1 VLILVVTAAF
11 VAAGTATGDPSVNA
25 KQAQAQQV
33 MGQITQLDSS
43 LHRAQSAYESA
54 TVKLRGIEH
63 SLKINKVA
71 LHAARANLGRAQVA
85 LAQRLVAIYT
95 TRDEQSTLSVLL
107 GAQSIDDLVSR
118 IETVQSV
125 SSQDVAV
132 MNQVISF
139 KHQVTAYQHA
149 LVKAHVDQKRL
160 VAQRAANR
168 CSPTPSPGTDVI
180 RLEAQ
185 VRAQCD
191 VRAGVCRLGV
201 QKSRGGTHVRAS
213 RIMRA
218 ITQDWS
224 AERGSRNYVL
234 SWCVPVFF

>member
-1 VLILVVTAAF
+1 MFMWRCL
-11 VAAGTATGDPSVNA
+11 PSVF
-25 KQAQAQQV
+25 
-33 MGQITQLDSS
+33 
-43 LHRAQSAYESA
+43 
-54 TVKLRGIEH
+54 
-63 SLKINKVA
+63 
-71 LHAARANLGRAQVA
+71 A
-85 LAQRLVAIYT
+85 LARITDT
-95 TRDEQSTLSVLL
+95 TTPTGLACVLTSLDYVPRDLSYNHCFCGCARRCL
-107 GAQSIDDLVSR
+107 
-118 IETVQSV
+118 
-125 SSQDVAV
+125 SQERR
-132 MNQVISF
+132 
-139 KHQVTAYQHA
+139 T
-149 LVKAHVDQKRL
+149 L